1 MTCIEF
7 EARYSDILEYMPINW
22 SGIEREGTAMNKHIG
37 RWIIGGIIGAAG
49 LALVAAT
56 PAMAATS
63 AAATVIWPASSYTA
77 PSSGAIAIKA
87 FAGGE
92 QLETLCFVNGAYT
105 NGSNV
110 WLRVAIADGGGW
122 ISRSAVDVAPIPPC

>member
-1 MTCIEF
+1 
-7 EARYSDILEYMPINW
+7 
-22 SGIEREGTAMNKHIG
+22 MNKHIG

-49 LALVAAT
+49 LALVAVT

-63 AAATVIWPASSYTA
+63 ADATVIWPASSYTA

-92 QLETLCFVNGAYT
+92 QLEALCFVNGAYT

-122 ISRSAVDVAPIPPC
+122 IARSAVDVAPIPPC